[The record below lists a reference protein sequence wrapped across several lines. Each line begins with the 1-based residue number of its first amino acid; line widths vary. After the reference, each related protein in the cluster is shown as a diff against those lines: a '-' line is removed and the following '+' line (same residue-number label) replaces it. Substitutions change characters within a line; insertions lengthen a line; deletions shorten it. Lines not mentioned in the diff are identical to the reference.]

1 MSLKRQYLIDFI
13 AELPQKQVR
22 IDTTDQWWILHVD
35 GALRT
40 SKAGV
45 GLMLSSPTREQIEQF
60 VCLNFLVSNNKIE
73 YKAIIIG
80 LDFVLVLETT
90 KMEV

>member
-1 MSLKRQYLIDFI
+1 MKWVIELSEYDIWYKPQLYLKRQYLIDFI

-40 SKAGV
+40 
-45 GLMLSSPTREQIEQF
+45 
-60 VCLNFLVSNNKIE
+60 
-73 YKAIIIG
+73 
-80 LDFVLVLETT
+80 
-90 KMEV
+90 